1 MSLVFIIFH
10 ENFKRII
17 STSLLILTLKEQCKY
32 KLPFSN
38 KQDHY
43 IAYISKTNCYS
54 MEKQIKPKTSTTQNL
69 QKAEFLK
76 FNWSKRGGFW
86 AQADAKTEVN
96 TPLAPTFCP
105 PSAPEKNHLT
115 IP

>member
-76 FNWSKRGGFW
+76 FPIGPNGEGSGLRQMPKL
-86 AQADAKTEVN
+86 KLIP
-96 TPLAPTFCP
+96 PLLP
-105 PSAPEKNHLT
+105 PFVLPLPLKKIT
-115 IP
+115 